1 MIHVYDKYKTVRL
14 SFEESEHKYTD
25 SFGNSYTSCTTLL
38 HKYAPEFD
46 KAYWLRR
53 KSKETGLSE
62 ADIAKNWKDIT
73 DESCARG
80 SKTHNYLEDGVKDVS
95 KFAQAIRYITN
106 LKSGQMTTVADLGD
120 IHDYVVPLDIELFK
134 ANTGGR
140 YPEIYKVFKYY
151 TDNGYKIYA
160 EIGIFL
166 PEYLVSGTIDV
177 LCIREDQFVILDY
190 KTNKDGLKFESGY
203 YRRDKSQKPWQLT
216 NDWVSK
222 KETLKAPVSHLS
234 NCNGSIYSLQ
244 LSMYAT
250 MVNLV
255 TGLPCAGLGLCHIG
269 TPFIKNE
276 YGMPKRNIKGMYI
289 IDEKGS
295 ETVKWY
301 PIKFYH
307 NECMQILND
316 HKLNIGAANINKQFK
331 LAM

>member
-1 MIHVYDKYKTVRL
+1 MDKRYETIKL
-14 SFEESEHKYTD
+14 FFEEEAHKYTD
-25 SFGNSYTSCTTLL
+25 TLGNTYTSCTTLL
-38 HKYAPEFD
+38 HGYAPEFD
-46 KAYWLRR
+46 KAYWLR
-53 KSKETGLSE
+53 KKAKETGLSE

-80 SKTHNYLEDGVKDVS
+80 TKTHNYLEDGVKEVS
-95 KFAQAIRYITN
+95 KFKKAVQYLTDI
-106 LKSGQMTTVADLGD
+106 KSGRMVTVADIPYLN
-120 IHDYVVPLDIELFK
+120 VKPLDIPKFIQATNNK
-134 ANTGGR
+134 
-140 YPEIYKVFKYY
+140 YPEIYNVFKYY
-151 TDNGYKIYA
+151 TDNGYTIYS
-160 EIGIFL
+160 EIGV
-166 PEYLVSGTIDV
+166 YLIDYLISGTIDI
-177 LCIREDQFVILDY
+177 LCIREDQFVILDW

-222 KETLKAPVSHLS
+222 KETLKAPVSHLP

-295 ETVKWY
+295 EIVKWY

>member
-1 MIHVYDKYKTVRL
+1 MDKRYETIKL
-14 SFEESEHKYTD
+14 FFEEEAHKYTD
-25 SFGNSYTSCTTLL
+25 TLGNTYTSCTTLL
-38 HKYAPEFD
+38 HGYAPEFD
-46 KAYWLRR
+46 KAYWLR
-53 KSKETGLSE
+53 KKAKETGLSE

-80 SKTHNYLEDGVKDVS
+80 TKTHNYLEDGVKEVS
-95 KFAQAIRYITN
+95 KFKKAVQYLTDI
-106 LKSGQMTTVADLGD
+106 KSGRMVTVADIPYLN
-120 IHDYVVPLDIELFK
+120 VKPLDIPKFIQATNNK
-134 ANTGGR
+134 
-140 YPEIYKVFKYY
+140 YPEIYNVFKYY
-151 TDNGYKIYA
+151 TDNGYTIYS
-160 EIGIFL
+160 EIGV
-166 PEYLVSGTIDV
+166 YLIDYLISGTIDI
-177 LCIREDQFVILDY
+177 LCIREDQFVILDW

-222 KETLKAPVSHLS
+222 KETLKAPVSHLP

>member
-1 MIHVYDKYKTVRL
+1 MDKRYETIKL
-14 SFEESEHKYTD
+14 FFEEEAHKYTD
-25 SFGNSYTSCTTLL
+25 TLGNTYTSCTTLL
-38 HKYAPEFD
+38 HGYAPEFD
-46 KAYWLRR
+46 KAYWLR
-53 KSKETGLSE
+53 KKAKETGLSE

-80 SKTHNYLEDGVKDVS
+80 TKTHNYLEDGVKEVS
-95 KFAQAIRYITN
+95 KFKKAVQYLTDI
-106 LKSGQMTTVADLGD
+106 KSGRMITVADIPYLN
-120 IHDYVVPLDIELFK
+120 VKPLDIPKFIE
-134 ANTGGR
+134 ATENR
-140 YPEIYKVFKYY
+140 YPEIYNVFKYY
-151 TDNGYKIYA
+151 TDNGYKIFG
-160 EIGIFL
+160 EIGV
-166 PEYLVSGTIDV
+166 YLIDYLISGTIDV
-177 LCIREDQFVILDY
+177 LCIRDDQFVILDY

-222 KETLKAPVSHLS
+222 KETLKAPVSHLP

>member
-1 MIHVYDKYKTVRL
+1 MDKRYETIKL
-14 SFEESEHKYTD
+14 FFEEEAHKYTD
-25 SFGNSYTSCTTLL
+25 TLGNTYTSCTTLL
-38 HKYAPEFD
+38 HGYAPEFD
-46 KAYWLRR
+46 KAYWLR
-53 KSKETGLSE
+53 KKAKETGLSE

-80 SKTHNYLEDGVKDVS
+80 TKTHNYLEDGVKEVS
-95 KFAQAIRYITN
+95 KFKKAVQYLTDI
-106 LKSGQMTTVADLGD
+106 KSGRMVTVADIPYLN
-120 IHDYVVPLDIELFK
+120 VKPLDIPKFIE
-134 ANTGGR
+134 ATENR
-140 YPEIYKVFKYY
+140 YPEIYNVFKYY
-151 TDNGYKIYA
+151 TDNGYKIFG
-160 EIGIFL
+160 EIGV
-166 PEYLVSGTIDV
+166 YLIDYLISGTIDV
-177 LCIREDQFVILDY
+177 LCIRDDQFVILDY

-222 KETLKAPVSHLS
+222 KETLKAPVSHLP

-307 NECMQILND
+307 NECMKILND

>member
-1 MIHVYDKYKTVRL
+1 MDKRYETIKL
-14 SFEESEHKYTD
+14 FFEEEAHKYTD
-25 SFGNSYTSCTTLL
+25 TLGNNYTSCTTLL
-38 HKYAPEFD
+38 HGYAPEFD
-46 KAYWLRR
+46 KAYWLR
-53 KSKETGLSE
+53 KKAKETGLSE

-80 SKTHNYLEDGVKDVS
+80 TKTHNYLEDGVKEVS
-95 KFAQAIRYITN
+95 KFKKAVQYLTDI
-106 LKSGQMTTVADLGD
+106 KSGRMVTVADIPYLN
-120 IHDYVVPLDIELFK
+120 VKPLDIPKFIQATNNK
-134 ANTGGR
+134 
-140 YPEIYKVFKYY
+140 YPEIYNVFKYY
-151 TDNGYKIYA
+151 TDNGYTIYS
-160 EIGIFL
+160 EIGV
-166 PEYLVSGTIDV
+166 YLIDYLMSGTIDI
-177 LCIREDQFVILDY
+177 LCIREDQFVILDW

-222 KETLKAPVSHLS
+222 KETLKAPVSHLP

>member
-1 MIHVYDKYKTVRL
+1 MDKRYETIKL
-14 SFEESEHKYTD
+14 FFEEEAHKYTD
-25 SFGNSYTSCTTLL
+25 TLGNTYTSCTTLL
-38 HKYAPEFD
+38 HRYAPEFD
-46 KAYWLRR
+46 KAYWLR
-53 KSKETGLSE
+53 KKAKETGLSE

-80 SKTHNYLEDGVKDVS
+80 TKTHNYLEDGVKEVS
-95 KFAQAIRYITN
+95 KFKKAVQYLTDI
-106 LKSGQMTTVADLGD
+106 KSGRMVTVADIPYLN
-120 IHDYVVPLDIELFK
+120 VKPLDIPKFIQATNNK
-134 ANTGGR
+134 
-140 YPEIYKVFKYY
+140 YPEIYNVFKYY
-151 TDNGYKIYA
+151 TDNGYTIYS
-160 EIGIFL
+160 EIGV
-166 PEYLVSGTIDV
+166 YLIDYLISGTIDI
-177 LCIREDQFVILDY
+177 LCIREDQFVILDW

-222 KETLKAPVSHLS
+222 KETLKAPVSHLP

>member
-1 MIHVYDKYKTVRL
+1 MDKRYETIKL
-14 SFEESEHKYTD
+14 FFEEEAHKYTD
-25 SFGNSYTSCTTLL
+25 TLGNNYTSCTTLL
-38 HKYAPEFD
+38 HGYAPEFD
-46 KAYWLRR
+46 KAYWLR
-53 KSKETGLSE
+53 KKAKETGLSE

-80 SKTHNYLEDGVKDVS
+80 TKTHNYLEDGVKEVS
-95 KFAQAIRYITN
+95 KFKKAVQYLTDI
-106 LKSGQMTTVADLGD
+106 KSGRMVTVADIPYLN
-120 IHDYVVPLDIELFK
+120 VKPLDIPKFIQATNNK
-134 ANTGGR
+134 
-140 YPEIYKVFKYY
+140 YPEIYNVFKYY
-151 TDNGYKIYA
+151 TDNGYTIYS
-160 EIGIFL
+160 EIGV
-166 PEYLVSGTIDV
+166 YLIDYLISGTIDI
-177 LCIREDQFVILDY
+177 LCIREDQFVILDW

-222 KETLKAPVSHLS
+222 KETLKAPVSHLP

-250 MVNLV
+250 MVNLA

>member
-1 MIHVYDKYKTVRL
+1 MDKRYETIKL
-14 SFEESEHKYTD
+14 FFEEEAHKYTD
-25 SFGNSYTSCTTLL
+25 TLGNTYTSCTTLL
-38 HKYAPEFD
+38 HGYAPEFD
-46 KAYWLRR
+46 KAYWLR
-53 KSKETGLSE
+53 KKAKETGLSE

-80 SKTHNYLEDGVKDVS
+80 TKTHNYLEDGVKEVS
-95 KFAQAIRYITN
+95 KFKKAVQYLTDI
-106 LKSGQMTTVADLGD
+106 KSGRMVTVADIPYLN
-120 IHDYVVPLDIELFK
+120 VKPLDIPKFIE
-134 ANTGGR
+134 ATENR
-140 YPEIYKVFKYY
+140 YPEIYNVFKYY
-151 TDNGYKIYA
+151 TDNGYKIFG
-160 EIGIFL
+160 EIGV
-166 PEYLVSGTIDV
+166 YLIDYLISGTIDV
-177 LCIREDQFVILDY
+177 LCIRDDQFVILDY

-222 KETLKAPVSHLS
+222 KETLKAPVSHLP

>member
-1 MIHVYDKYKTVRL
+1 MDKRYETIKL
-14 SFEESEHKYTD
+14 FFEEEAHKYTD
-25 SFGNSYTSCTTLL
+25 TLGNTYTSCTTLL
-38 HKYAPEFD
+38 HGYAPEFD
-46 KAYWLRR
+46 KAYWLR
-53 KSKETGLSE
+53 KKAKETGLSE

-80 SKTHNYLEDGVKDVS
+80 TKTHNYLEDGVKEVS
-95 KFAQAIRYITN
+95 KFKKAVQYLTDI
-106 LKSGQMTTVADLGD
+106 KSGRMVTVADIPYLN
-120 IHDYVVPLDIELFK
+120 VKPLDIPKFIQATNNK
-134 ANTGGR
+134 
-140 YPEIYKVFKYY
+140 YPEIYNVFKYY
-151 TDNGYKIYA
+151 TDNGYTIYS
-160 EIGIFL
+160 EIGV
-166 PEYLVSGTIDV
+166 YLIDYLISGTIDI
-177 LCIREDQFVILDY
+177 LCIREDQFVILDW

-203 YRRDKSQKPWQLT
+203 YRRDKSQKPWQLI

-222 KETLKAPVSHLS
+222 KETLKAPVSHLP